1 MNIDKPTAFIVNL
14 ELYYFRNDLEIYFP
28 KLLFR
33 TDFIVPKTELI
44 IVHDH
49 NMIKKD
55 WFDNIIN
62 QRGFYVYD
70 ELKIELEPEEIVLSV
85 YENCTYVN
93 GYKMNNEIRMFGG
106 RSREQLSFRTME
118 LTRVHSSLLSN
129 STFYKHCKKYYGRNK
144 PNTPLIAVMHSSY
157 YGLFEAQNGMS
168 IFKGLNDW
176 LELVIFKTVL
186 DKQPSVTDTNKYNNN
201 NKITDATIEKCE
213 REIKEQ
219 RQYYETIINELTL
232 KTKDL
237 EIDNLKLK
245 LKYMSK

>member
-1 MNIDKPTAFIVNL
+1 MNINKPTSFIVNL
-14 ELYYFRNDLEIYFP
+14 ELYYFRNDLEIYYP
-28 KLLFR
+28 KLVFR

-44 IVHDH
+44 FAYEY

-93 GYKMNNEIRMFGG
+93 GYKMNNEIRMFGE

-144 PNTPLIAVMHSSY
+144 PNTPLIAVMHCSY
-157 YGLFEAQNGMS
+157 YGLFEAQHGMS
-168 IFKGLNDW
+168 NFKGFNDW
-176 LELVIFKTVL
+176 LELVIFKTEF
-186 DKQPSVTDTNKYNNN
+186 DIQTSVTDTNKLNDCNNLDTTN
-201 NKITDATIEKCE
+201 EICE
-213 REIKEQ
+213 RMIKEQ
-219 RQYYETIINELTL
+219 KQYYETIINELIL
-232 KTKDL
+232 KNKDF
-237 EIDNLKLK
+237 EIDNLKLQ